1 METVAPDVAGDG
13 GGGRCSSVGLGRG
26 RRRRCRLWL
35 GTDATVDAV
44 ALDLLGTKAVVDA
57 ATPDL
62 VRDGGGRAGCGWAP
76 RRWWTRRHRMWP
88 VVDTAVLDVDTDEGG
103 SDGLCG
109 SRERRKS
116 RRGERDV
123 WERDS
128 AWGPQLASGY
138 NLAQRAIWP
147 FCVGYALREK

>member
-1 METVAPDVAGDG
+1 
-13 GGGRCSSVGLGRG
+13 
-26 RRRRCRLWL
+26 
-35 GTDATVDAV
+35 
-44 ALDLLGTKAVVDA
+44 
-57 ATPDL
+57 
-62 VRDGGGRAGCGWAP
+62 
-76 RRWWTRRHRMWP
+76 MWP

-128 AWGPQLASGY
+128 AWGPQLASGCGWLDLASSVGCLASQMKLANQLVRESVAELFFFSYISY

>member
-1 METVAPDVAGDG
+1 
-13 GGGRCSSVGLGRG
+13 
-26 RRRRCRLWL
+26 
-35 GTDATVDAV
+35 
-44 ALDLLGTKAVVDA
+44 
-57 ATPDL
+57 
-62 VRDGGGRAGCGWAP
+62 
-76 RRWWTRRHRMWP
+76 MWP

-128 AWGPQLASGY
+128 AWGPQLASGCGWLD
-138 NLAQRAIWP
+138 LASSVGCLASQMAWP
-147 FCVGYALREK
+147 IS